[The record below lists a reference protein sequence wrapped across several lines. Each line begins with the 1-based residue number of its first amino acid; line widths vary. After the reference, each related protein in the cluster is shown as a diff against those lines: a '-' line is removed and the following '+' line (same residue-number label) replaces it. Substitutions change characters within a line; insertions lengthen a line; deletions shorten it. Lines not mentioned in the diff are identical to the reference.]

1 MDSTFFTVVAVI
13 AISLQSYL
21 LLLFFFEPSLRYKV
35 WNPPTPSSREFL
47 NMLQALLGV
56 CTYPS
61 TRVDVLTN
69 GDTFYAS
76 ELDAIQAARKSI
88 TLEAYIFQE
97 GELTRRFIAAL
108 AARARAGV
116 KVNLVIDAVG
126 SAGTSRSYF
135 QELVDAGG
143 RVAKY
148 HPFGWAT
155 VARFNNRTHRV
166 LLVIDGSVGFVGGAG
181 FADQWFKDTPSNP
194 RWRDTIVRVE
204 GKAVASLQATFV
216 ENWLESSGEIL
227 SGEEYFPFPDELD
240 SEASKSKSSVEMF
253 VSSSPSL
260 GRSTRARI
268 LFQTLL
274 ASAQESICLTTPYF
288 LPDLSAR
295 AEMLR
300 AMRERGVRIRIMTP
314 GKHSDQLLTRRS
326 SRRLYGALLEGGAQ
340 IYEYQP
346 AMMHA
351 KVLIV
356 DNLWSVVG
364 STNFDHRSFGLN
376 DELNL
381 VCCNERLAQR
391 LTADFE
397 KDLKHS
403 RLIEYAEWKRRSVF
417 EKVHEYLGW
426 VLERQQ

>member
-1 MDSTFFTVVAVI
+1 MDSTFFTVVAIMAVVV
-13 AISLQSYL
+13 QSYV
-21 LLLFFFEPSLRYKV
+21 LLLFFFEPGLRYKV
-35 WNPPTPSSREFL
+35 WNPPAPNSPAFL

-56 CTYPS
+56 CTYRS
-61 TRVDVLTN
+61 SRVDVLTN
-69 GDTFYAS
+69 GNAFYAS
-76 ELDAIQAARKSI
+76 ELNAIRAAQKSI
-88 TLEAYIFQE
+88 NLEAYIFQE
-97 GELTRRFIAAL
+97 GELTRDFVTAL
-108 AARARAGV
+108 TERARLGV

-126 SAGTSRSYF
+126 STGTSRSYF
-135 QELVDAGG
+135 QELFDAGG
-143 RVAKY
+143 RVARY

-166 LLVIDGSVGFVGGAG
+166 LLVIDGNVGFVGGAG
-181 FADQWFKDTPSNP
+181 FADQWYQDTPQNP

-204 GKAVASLQATFV
+204 GEAVASLQATFV

-227 SGEEYFPFPDELD
+227 SGEEYFPFPHSD
-240 SEASKSKSSVEMF
+240 SEASKNESSVEMV

-274 ASAQESICLTTPYF
+274 ASAQQSICLTTPYF
-288 LPDLSAR
+288 LPDCSAR

-300 AMRERGVRIRIMTP
+300 AVRERGVRIRIMTP

-340 IYEYQP
+340 IFEYQP

-356 DNLWSVVG
+356 DSLWSVVG
-364 STNFDHRSFGLN
+364 STNFDHRSFRFN

-381 VCCNERLAQR
+381 ACCNERLAQR

-403 RLIEYAEWKRRSVF
+403 RLIEYSEWKRRSVF
-417 EKVHEYLGW
+417 EKAHECLGW